1 MLREKKDEEKLPVE
15 TVQGRQAFVISIL
28 SLSMIYLGNSLFLLL
43 LHVVLSDDC
52 VLQMLQVVTE
62 RLLQPVLTLTYQT
75 HCVERFSQLSDSAN
89 SLLDLLLATLFH
101 QSVNSSH
108 QHGWSVCLLGRG
120 GGGAV
125 ELYFRWFRL

>member
-1 MLREKKDEEKLPVE
+1 M
-15 TVQGRQAFVISIL
+15 
-28 SLSMIYLGNSLFLLL
+28 
-43 LHVVLSDDC
+43 SDDC

-101 QSVNSSH
+101 QSVNSSY
-108 QHGWSVCLLGRG
+108 QHGWSVSFGKG
-120 GGGAV
+120 GGGQ
-125 ELYFRWFRL
+125 